1 MKNSNTIQGIII
13 VIEKNQGL
21 LYDTIRLFSPLTWFT
36 VTTPIVLT
44 SKSSSERELPFKIK
58 FVRLYLIIGIF
69 ILLFELDFQVTCSL
83 PLTTLF
89 SKK

>member
-21 LYDTIRLFSPLTWFT
+21 LYDTISLFSPLTWFT

-69 ILLFELDFQVTCSL
+69 ILLFEWDFQVTCSL